1 MWIISIPSEDVS
13 RNGDNIFYRIKSIKM
28 PSKSDSNEPNSD
40 HSIEACVT
48 RQYKDFQWLY
58 HHLSTG
64 NDIGGIIMPPVPDK
78 VGNSELEARRIMAG
92 LRQRTDVGEAE
103 ATTLDCRKLQLFLNK
118 VACHPYLAQD
128 SHVEYF
134 LTEQETPERFPFK
147 KRFIGNMVKLITDLR
162 HQSHKDRE
170 PDFRQYRNAIN
181 NACIYWKNANQSFSQ
196 LIRTQRKTA
205 VAVITLASRVVR
217 AGTKLVGNENSGW
230 KLIQSFGECLNFCKE
245 AIDVGCHSSE
255 MNLGV
260 ILNYYADYCEEAKNM
275 LYRRTIRMIDYDS
288 ALRIHEKAKP
298 KYQESV
304 SREYYV
310 TYWKAEAKRKET
322 KDAYEQTTETAKN
335 ELKRFSHARSR
346 DVKDEL
352 LKFAEFQ
359 LAAAH
364 DCAAIISSV
373 LVSLRELSPKQ

>member
-1 MWIISIPSEDVS
+1 
-13 RNGDNIFYRIKSIKM
+13 
-28 PSKSDSNEPNSD
+28 
-40 HSIEACVT
+40 
-48 RQYKDFQWLY
+48 
-58 HHLSTG
+58 
-64 NDIGGIIMPPVPDK
+64 MPPVPDK

-162 HQSHKDRE
+162 HQSHKVIFNE
-170 PDFRQYRNAIN
+170 HFLTYR
-181 NACIYWKNANQSFSQ
+181 
-196 LIRTQRKTA
+196 
-205 VAVITLASRVVR
+205 
-217 AGTKLVGNENSGW
+217 

-373 LVSLRELSPKQ
+373 LVSLRELSPKQYSIPHLSIMIVCEILCILSWGVQKMQRWH